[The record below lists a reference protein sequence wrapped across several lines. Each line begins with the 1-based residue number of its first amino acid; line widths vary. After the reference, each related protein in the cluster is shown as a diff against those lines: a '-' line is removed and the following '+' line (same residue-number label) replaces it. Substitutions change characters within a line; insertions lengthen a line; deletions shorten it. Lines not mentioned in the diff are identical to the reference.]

1 MSFLRTV
8 ARVAACLRLLALNY
22 YVIILNICEFFGV
35 LHNWSGR
42 LTVFLLFFEQLEHLR
57 AKYDN

>member
-8 ARVAACLRLLALNY
+8 ACEAACLRLLALNY
-22 YVIILNICEFFGV
+22 YAIILNICEFFGV
-35 LHNWSGR
+35 LHNWSGH
-42 LTVFLLFFEQLEHLR
+42 LTVFLLFSEQLEHLR